1 MEGEE
6 KKHGTSKQT
15 LAFIL
20 PQRNRKEKKKQT
32 GVLFLDANYFLYYL
46 RPSLIKIQPWIFLL
60 CYFTLFEF
68 LCNIIRPTLN
78 E

>member
-6 KKHGTSKQT
+6 KKRGTSKQT

-20 PQRNRKEKKKQT
+20 PQRNRKEKKQNRRN
-32 GVLFLDANYFLYYL
+32 VFRRNYFLYYL

-60 CYFTLFEF
+60 CYFTLFEIF
-68 LCNIIRPTLN
+68 VQYY
-78 E
+78 

>member
-20 PQRNRKEKKKQT
+20 PQRNRKGKKNNRRNVFRRK
-32 GVLFLDANYFLYYL
+32 LF
-46 RPSLIKIQPWIFLL
+46 PLL
-60 CYFTLFEF
+60 FAPQF
-68 LCNIIRPTLN
+68 N
-78 E
+78 